1 MKKGAHK
8 LKMNTS
14 IVNSGNDLRAQ
25 LSSVWK
31 LSVPA
36 ILTQITTIAMQYI
49 DSAMVGSLGANASA
63 AIGLVSTSTWLM
75 GGFGSAV
82 SAGFSVQVAQYIGAN
97 EPRNARRVIKHGLIT
112 AIIVTML
119 LMMIGICISNPLP
132 RWLGGEEA
140 LWKDASAYF
149 LVYAIT
155 MPFME
160 LNRLA
165 SGFLQSAGNMV
176 VPSILNSVMCVLD
189 VIFNAFFIP
198 RYGVLG
204 AAIGTGLATTVV
216 CFAELWFCCLRYEPL
231 RLNRREKCPL
241 DVSILKRAL
250 KIGTPVGAESIAMS
264 GASVVSTII
273 IAPLGTVS
281 IAAHAFAI
289 TAESLCYMPGY
300 GIATAASTLVG
311 QSIGAR
317 NHRLARRYGYI
328 TVIFGSA
335 IMALTGVIM
344 YLFCPFVFGLL
355 TPVEEVR
362 AVAAQILRIGLIAE
376 PLYGVSMVASGALRG
391 AEDTLVP
398 GILNLFSIWVV
409 RLGLALILVP
419 AYGIQGMW
427 TAMAIEL
434 CVRGLL
440 LLARQIRSK
449 YLHPAIK
456 EATE

>member
-1 MKKGAHK
+1 
-8 LKMNTS
+8 MNIS
-14 IVNSGNDLRAQ
+14 IINPGTDLSAQ
-25 LSSVWK
+25 LSRVWK
-31 LSVPA
+31 LSIPA

-49 DSAMVGSLGANASA
+49 DSAMVGNLGANASA

-75 GGFGSAV
+75 GGIGSAV

-97 EPRNARRVIKHGLIT
+97 EPHNARRVIKHGFLTALIVSVLV
-112 AIIVTML
+112 ALV
-119 LMMIGICISNPLP
+119 GICISNPLP
-132 RWLGGEEA
+132 RWLGGEEV

-149 LVYAIT
+149 LVFAIT
-155 MPFME
+155 LPFLD
-160 LNRLA
+160 LNWLA

-189 VIFNAFFIP
+189 VIFNAVFIP
-198 RYGVLG
+198 KYGVLG
-204 AAIGTGLATTVV
+204 AAIGTGLATAVV
-216 CFAELWFCCLRYEPL
+216 CLVEVWFCCLRYEPL
-231 RLNRREKCPL
+231 RLNRKETCPL

-264 GASVVSTII
+264 GASVVSTMI
-273 IAPLGTVS
+273 IAPLGAVS

-300 GIATAASTLVG
+300 GIATAAATLVG
-311 QSIGAR
+311 QSIGAKD
-317 NHRLARRYGYI
+317 HRLARRYGYI
-328 TVIFGSA
+328 TVLFGSA
-335 IMALTGVIM
+335 MMALTGIIM
-344 YLFCPFVFGLL
+344 FIGCPFVFSLL
-355 TPVEEVR
+355 TPVAEVQT
-362 AVAAQILRIGLIAE
+362 VAAQILRIGLIAE

-398 GILNLFSIWVV
+398 SILNLFSIWVV

-419 AYGIQGMW
+419 LYGIHGMW
-427 TAMAIEL
+427 VAMAVEL

-449 YLHPAIK
+449 YLHPVS
-456 EATE
+456 TEEK

>member
-1 MKKGAHK
+1 
-8 LKMNTS
+8 MNTS
-14 IVNSGNDLRAQ
+14 ILNPGNDLRAQ
-25 LSSVWK
+25 LSRVWR

-49 DSAMVGSLGANASA
+49 DSAMVGNLGANASA

-75 GGFGSAV
+75 GGFGSAI

-97 EPRNARRVIKHGLIT
+97 EPHNARRVIKHGFLT
-112 AIIVTML
+112 AIIVTVL
-119 LMMIGICISNPLP
+119 IALFGVCISGPLP
-132 RWLGGEEA
+132 MWLGGEKA

-160 LNRLA
+160 LNWLA

-216 CFAELWFCCLRYEPL
+216 CFVELWFCCLRYEPL
-231 RLNRREKCPL
+231 RLNHREPCPL

-264 GASVVSTII
+264 GASVISTMI
-273 IAPLGTVS
+273 IAPLGAVA
-281 IAAHAFAI
+281 IAAHSFAI

-300 GIATAASTLVG
+300 GIATATSTLVG
-311 QSIGAR
+311 QSVGAR
-317 NHRLARRYGYI
+317 DHRLARRYGYI

-335 IMALTGVIM
+335 MMALTGVIM
-344 YLFCPFVFGLL
+344 FAFCPFVFSLL
-355 TPVEEVR
+355 TPVAEVR

-376 PLYGVSMVASGALRG
+376 PLYGVSMVSSGALRG

-398 GILNLFSIWVV
+398 SILNLLSIWVV

-419 AYGIQGMW
+419 LYGIHGMW

-440 LLARQIRSK
+440 LLMRQIRSK
-449 YLHPAIK
+449 YLHPEQMK
-456 EATE
+456 EKK

>member
-1 MKKGAHK
+1 
-8 LKMNTS
+8 MNTS
-14 IVNSGNDLRAQ
+14 ILNPGNDLRAQ
-25 LSSVWK
+25 LSRVWR

-36 ILTQITTIAMQYI
+36 ILTQITTVAMQYI
-49 DSAMVGSLGANASA
+49 DSAMVGNLGANASA

-75 GGFGSAV
+75 GGFGSAI

-97 EPRNARRVIKHGLIT
+97 EPHNARRVIKHGFLT
-112 AIIVTML
+112 AIIVTVL
-119 LMMIGICISNPLP
+119 IALFGVCISGPLP
-132 RWLGGEEA
+132 MWLGGEKA

-160 LNRLA
+160 LNWLA
-165 SGFLQSAGNMV
+165 SGFLQSTGNMM

-216 CFAELWFCCLRYEPL
+216 CFVELWFCCLRYEPL
-231 RLNRREKCPL
+231 RLNHREPCPL

-264 GASVVSTII
+264 GASVISTMI
-273 IAPLGTVS
+273 IAPLGAVA
-281 IAAHAFAI
+281 IAAHSFAI

-311 QSIGAR
+311 QSVGAR
-317 NHRLARRYGYI
+317 DHRLARRYGYI

-335 IMALTGVIM
+335 MMALTGVIM
-344 YLFCPFVFGLL
+344 FAFCPFVFSVL
-355 TPVEEVR
+355 TPVAEVR

-376 PLYGVSMVASGALRG
+376 PLYGVSMVSSGALRG

-398 GILNLFSIWVV
+398 SILNLLSIWVV

-419 AYGIQGMW
+419 LYGIHGMW

-440 LLARQIRSK
+440 LLMRQIRSK
-449 YLHPAIK
+449 YLHPEQMK
-456 EATE
+456 EKK

>member
-1 MKKGAHK
+1 
-8 LKMNTS
+8 MNTS
-14 IVNSGNDLRAQ
+14 ILNPGNDLRAQ
-25 LSSVWK
+25 LSRVWR

-36 ILTQITTIAMQYI
+36 ILTQITTVAMQYI
-49 DSAMVGSLGANASA
+49 DSAMVGNLGANASA

-75 GGFGSAV
+75 GGFGLAI

-97 EPRNARRVIKHGLIT
+97 EPHNARRVIKHGFLT
-112 AIIVTML
+112 AIIVTVL
-119 LMMIGICISNPLP
+119 IALFGVCISGPLP
-132 RWLGGEEA
+132 MWLGGEKA

-165 SGFLQSAGNMV
+165 SGFLQSAGNMM

-216 CFAELWFCCLRYEPL
+216 CFVELWFCCLRYEPL
-231 RLNRREKCPL
+231 RLNHREPCPL

-264 GASVVSTII
+264 GASVISTMI
-273 IAPLGTVS
+273 IAPLGAVA
-281 IAAHAFAI
+281 IAAHSFAI

-311 QSIGAR
+311 QSVGAR
-317 NHRLARRYGYI
+317 DHRLARRYGYI
-328 TVIFGSA
+328 TVIFGSVM
-335 IMALTGVIM
+335 MALTGVIM
-344 YLFCPFVFGLL
+344 FAFCPFVFSLL
-355 TPVEEVR
+355 TPVAEVR

-376 PLYGVSMVASGALRG
+376 PLYGVSMVSSGALRG

-398 GILNLFSIWVV
+398 SILNLLSIWVV

-419 AYGIQGMW
+419 LYGIHGMW

-440 LLARQIRSK
+440 LLMRQIRSK
-449 YLHPAIK
+449 YLHPEQMK
-456 EATE
+456 EKK

>member
-1 MKKGAHK
+1 
-8 LKMNTS
+8 MNTS
-14 IVNSGNDLRAQ
+14 ILNPGNDLRAQ
-25 LSSVWK
+25 LSRVWR

-36 ILTQITTIAMQYI
+36 ILTQITTVAMQYI
-49 DSAMVGSLGANASA
+49 DSAMVGNLGANASA

-75 GGFGSAV
+75 GGFGSAI

-97 EPRNARRVIKHGLIT
+97 EPHNARRVIKHGFLT
-112 AIIVTML
+112 AIIVTVL
-119 LMMIGICISNPLP
+119 IALFGVCISGPLP
-132 RWLGGEEA
+132 MWLGGEKA

-160 LNRLA
+160 LNWLA
-165 SGFLQSAGNMV
+165 SGFLQSTGNMM

-216 CFAELWFCCLRYEPL
+216 CFVELWFCCLRYEPL
-231 RLNRREKCPL
+231 RLNHREPCPL

-264 GASVVSTII
+264 GASVISTMI
-273 IAPLGTVS
+273 IAPLGAVA
-281 IAAHAFAI
+281 IAAHSFAI

-311 QSIGAR
+311 QSVGAR
-317 NHRLARRYGYI
+317 DHRLARRYGYI

-335 IMALTGVIM
+335 MMALTGVIM
-344 YLFCPFVFGLL
+344 FAFCPFVFSLL
-355 TPVEEVR
+355 TPVAEVR

-376 PLYGVSMVASGALRG
+376 PLYGVSMVSSGALRG

-398 GILNLFSIWVV
+398 SILNLLSIWVV

-419 AYGIQGMW
+419 LYGIHGMW

-440 LLARQIRSK
+440 LLMRQIRSK
-449 YLHPAIK
+449 YLHPEQMK
-456 EATE
+456 EKK

>member
-1 MKKGAHK
+1 
-8 LKMNTS
+8 MNISLLNPGT
-14 IVNSGNDLRAQ
+14 DLRAQ
-25 LSSVWK
+25 LSRVWK
-31 LSVPA
+31 LSIPA

-49 DSAMVGSLGANASA
+49 DSAMVGNLGANASA

-75 GGFGSAV
+75 GGIGSAV

-97 EPRNARRVIKHGLIT
+97 ESHNARRVLKHGFLTALIVSVLV
-112 AIIVTML
+112 ALV
-119 LMMIGICISNPLP
+119 GICISNPLP
-132 RWLGGEEA
+132 RWLGGEEV

-149 LVYAIT
+149 LVFAIT
-155 MPFME
+155 LPFLD
-160 LNRLA
+160 LNWLA

-189 VIFNAFFIP
+189 VIFNAVFIP
-198 RYGVLG
+198 KYGVLG
-204 AAIGTGLATTVV
+204 AAIGTGLATAVV
-216 CFAELWFCCLRYEPL
+216 CLAEVWFCCLRYEPL
-231 RLNRREKCPL
+231 RLNRKETCPL

-264 GASVVSTII
+264 GASVVSTMI
-273 IAPLGTVS
+273 IAPLGAVS

-289 TAESLCYMPGY
+289 TAESLCYMPGH
-300 GIATAASTLVG
+300 GIATAAATLVG
-311 QSIGAR
+311 QSIGAK

-328 TVIFGSA
+328 TVLFGSA
-335 IMALTGVIM
+335 MMALTGIIM
-344 YLFCPFVFGLL
+344 FIGCPLVFSLL
-355 TPVEEVR
+355 TPVAEVQT
-362 AVAAQILRIGLIAE
+362 VAAQILRIGLIAE

-398 GILNLFSIWVV
+398 SILNLFSNWVV

-419 AYGIQGMW
+419 LYGIHGMW
-427 TAMAIEL
+427 VAMAVEL

-449 YLHPAIK
+449 YLHPVS
-456 EATE
+456 TEEK

>member
-1 MKKGAHK
+1 
-8 LKMNTS
+8 MNTS
-14 IVNSGNDLRAQ
+14 ILNPGNDLRAQ
-25 LSSVWK
+25 LSRVWR

-49 DSAMVGSLGANASA
+49 DSAMVGNLGANASA

-75 GGFGSAV
+75 GGFGSAI

-97 EPRNARRVIKHGLIT
+97 EPHNARRVIKHGFLT
-112 AIIVTML
+112 AIIVTVL
-119 LMMIGICISNPLP
+119 IALFGVCISGPLP
-132 RWLGGEEA
+132 MWLGGEKA

-160 LNRLA
+160 LNWLA
-165 SGFLQSAGNMV
+165 SGFLQSTGNMM

-216 CFAELWFCCLRYEPL
+216 CFVELWFCCLRYEPL
-231 RLNRREKCPL
+231 RLNHREPCPL

-264 GASVVSTII
+264 GASVISTMI
-273 IAPLGTVS
+273 IAPLGAVA
-281 IAAHAFAI
+281 IAAHSFAI

-300 GIATAASTLVG
+300 GIATATSTLVG
-311 QSIGAR
+311 QSVGAR
-317 NHRLARRYGYI
+317 DHRLARRYGYI

-335 IMALTGVIM
+335 MMALTGVIM
-344 YLFCPFVFGLL
+344 FAFCPFVFSLL
-355 TPVEEVR
+355 TPVAEVR

-376 PLYGVSMVASGALRG
+376 PLYGVSMVSSGALRG

-398 GILNLFSIWVV
+398 SILNLLSIWVV

-419 AYGIQGMW
+419 LYGIHGMW

-440 LLARQIRSK
+440 LLMRQIRSK
-449 YLHPAIK
+449 YLHPEQMK
-456 EATE
+456 EKK

>member
-1 MKKGAHK
+1 
-8 LKMNTS
+8 MNSNVLNTGS
-14 IVNSGNDLRAQ
+14 DLRGQ
-25 LSSVWK
+25 IERVWT

-49 DSAMVGSLGANASA
+49 DSAMVGNLGANASA

-75 GGFGSAV
+75 GGVGSAV

-97 EPRNARRVIKHGLIT
+97 EPHNARRVIRHGFLTALIIT
-112 AIIVTML
+112 TLIAL
-119 LMMIGICISNPLP
+119 LGMCISGPLP

-149 LVYAIT
+149 LVFAIT

-160 LNRLA
+160 LNWLA

-189 VIFNAFFIP
+189 VVFNAFFIP
-198 RYGVLG
+198 KYGVLG
-204 AAIGTGLATTVV
+204 AAIGTGLATVVV
-216 CFAELWFCCLRYEPL
+216 CLAEIWFCCLRYEPL
-231 RLNRREKCPL
+231 RLNRREACPL
-241 DVSILKRAL
+241 DLSILKRAL

-264 GASVVSTII
+264 GASVVSTMI
-273 IAPLGTVS
+273 IAPLGAVS
-281 IAAHAFAI
+281 IAAHSFAI

-311 QSIGAR
+311 QSVGAR
-317 NHRLARRYGYI
+317 DHRLARRYGYI
-328 TVIFGSA
+328 TVVFGSA
-335 IMALTGVIM
+335 MMALTGVIM
-344 YLFCPFVFGLL
+344 FAGCPLVFKLL

-362 AVAAQILRIGLIAE
+362 TVAAQILRIGLIAE
-376 PLYGVSMVASGALRG
+376 PLYGVSMVSSGALRG

-398 GILNLFSIWVV
+398 SILNLISIWIV
-409 RLGLALILVP
+409 RLGLAVVLVP
-419 AYGIQGMW
+419 LYGIHGMW

-434 CVRGLL
+434 CVRGILL
-440 LLARQIRSK
+440 FVRQLRSK
-449 YLHPAIK
+449 YLRPEMKKGNGQNA
-456 EATE
+456 

>member
-1 MKKGAHK
+1 MRANILKPGAE
-8 LKMNTS
+8 LQ
-14 IVNSGNDLRAQ
+14 AQ
-25 LSSVWK
+25 LSRVWK

-49 DSAMVGSLGANASA
+49 DSAMVGNLGANASA

-75 GGFGSAV
+75 GGVGSAI

-97 EPRNARRVIKHGLIT
+97 EPHNARRVIRHGFLT
-112 AIIVTML
+112 AIIVSVL
-119 LMMIGICISNPLP
+119 LALLGAGISGPLP

-149 LVYAIT
+149 LVFAIT

-160 LNRLA
+160 LNWLA

-189 VIFNAFFIP
+189 VVFNAIFIP
-198 RYGVLG
+198 KYGVLG
-204 AAIGTGLATTVV
+204 AAIGTGLATVVV

-231 RLNRREKCPL
+231 RLNRRESCGL

-273 IAPLGTVS
+273 IAPLGAVA

-311 QSIGAR
+311 QSVGAR
-317 NHRLARRYGYI
+317 DHRLARRYGYI

-335 IMALTGVIM
+335 MMALTGVIM
-344 YLFCPFVFGLL
+344 FVFCPFVFGLL
-355 TPVEEVR
+355 TPVVEVQT
-362 AVAAQILRIGLIAE
+362 VASQILRIGLIAE

-398 GILNLFSIWVV
+398 SILNLFSIWVV

-419 AYGIQGMW
+419 LYGIHGMW

-440 LLARQIRSK
+440 LLARQIRSR
-449 YLHPAIK
+449 YLHPESENVAR
-456 EATE
+456 

>member
-97 EPRNARRVIKHGLIT
+97 EPHNARRVIKHGLIT

-119 LMMIGICISNPLP
+119 LMMIGVCISNPLP

-189 VIFNAFFIP
+189 VAFNAFFIP

-273 IAPLGTVS
+273 IAPLGALS

>member
-1 MKKGAHK
+1 MKLIKVTP
-8 LKMNTS
+8 N
-14 IVNSGNDLRAQ
+14 LRSQ
-25 LSSVWK
+25 LSRVWK

-49 DSAMVGSLGANASA
+49 DSAMVGNLGANASA

-75 GGFGSAV
+75 SGVGSAI

-97 EPRNARRVIKHGLIT
+97 EPHNARRVIKHGFLTALIAAM
-112 AIIVTML
+112 AIML
-119 LMMIGICISNPLP
+119 LGIAISGPLP
-132 RWLGGEEA
+132 RWLGGDEA

-149 LVYAIT
+149 LVFAIT

-160 LNRLA
+160 LNWLA

-189 VIFNAFFIP
+189 VVFNAVFIP
-198 RYGVLG
+198 MYGVLG
-204 AAIGTGLATTVV
+204 AAIGTGLASVVV
-216 CFAELWFCCLRYEPL
+216 CLVELWFCCFRYEPL
-231 RLNRREKCPL
+231 RLNRKERCPL

-264 GASVVSTII
+264 GASVVSTMI
-273 IAPLGTVS
+273 IAPLGAVS
-281 IAAHAFAI
+281 IAAHSFAI

-300 GIATAASTLVG
+300 GIATAAATLVG
-311 QSIGAR
+311 QSIGAKD
-317 NHRLARRYGYI
+317 HKLARRYGNI

-335 IMALTGVIM
+335 MMALTGVIM
-344 YLFCPFVFGLL
+344 FIGCPLVFGML
-355 TPVEEVR
+355 TPVSEVQT
-362 AVAAQILRIGLIAE
+362 VATQILRIGLLAE

-398 GILNLFSIWVV
+398 SLLNLFSIWVV
-409 RLGLALILVP
+409 RLGLALLLVGS
-419 AYGIQGMW
+419 YGIHGMW
-427 TAMAIEL
+427 IAMAVEL

-440 LLARQIRSK
+440 LLYRQLHSK
-449 YLHPAIK
+449 YLNPVNAEH
-456 EATE
+456 

>member
-1 MKKGAHK
+1 
-8 LKMNTS
+8 MNTS
-14 IVNSGNDLRAQ
+14 IVNSGNDLRGQ

-49 DSAMVGSLGANASA
+49 DSAMVGNLGANASA

-75 GGFGSAV
+75 GGVGSAI
-82 SAGFSVQVAQYIGAN
+82 SAGFSVQVAQYIGAG
-97 EPRNARRVIKHGLIT
+97 EPHNARKVIKHGFLTSLIIT
-112 AIIVTML
+112 VLVAL
-119 LMMIGICISNPLP
+119 LGVCISEPLP

-140 LWKDASAYF
+140 LWKDASHYF
-149 LVYAIT
+149 LVFAIT

-160 LNRLA
+160 LNWLA

-204 AAIGTGLATTVV
+204 AAIGTGLATVAV
-216 CFAELWFCCLRYEPL
+216 CLAEVWFCCLRYEPL
-231 RLNRREKCPL
+231 RLNRKEKCPL

-264 GASVVSTII
+264 GASVVSTMI
-273 IAPLGTVS
+273 IAPLGAVS
-281 IAAHAFAI
+281 IAAHSFAI

-311 QSIGAR
+311 QSVGAKD
-317 NHRLARRYGYI
+317 HRLARRYGYI

-335 IMALTGVIM
+335 MMALTGVIM
-344 YLFCPFVFGLL
+344 FIFCPFVFSLL
-355 TPVEEVR
+355 TPVAEVQT
-362 AVAAQILRIGLIAE
+362 VAAQILRIGLIAE

-398 GILNLFSIWVV
+398 SILNLFSIWVV

-419 AYGIQGMW
+419 RYGIQGMW

-440 LLARQIRSK
+440 LLTRQIRSR
-449 YLHPAIK
+449 YLHPEMK
-456 EATE
+456 GEA

>member
-1 MKKGAHK
+1 
-8 LKMNTS
+8 MNTS
-14 IVNSGNDLRAQ
+14 ILNPGNDLRAQ
-25 LSSVWK
+25 LSRVWR

-36 ILTQITTIAMQYI
+36 ILTQITTVAMQYI
-49 DSAMVGSLGANASA
+49 DSAMVGNLGANASA

-75 GGFGSAV
+75 GGFGSAI

-97 EPRNARRVIKHGLIT
+97 EPHNARRVIKHGFLT
-112 AIIVTML
+112 AIIVTVL
-119 LMMIGICISNPLP
+119 IALFGVCISGPLP
-132 RWLGGEEA
+132 MWLGGEKA

-160 LNRLA
+160 LNWLA
-165 SGFLQSAGNMV
+165 SGFLQSAGNMM

-216 CFAELWFCCLRYEPL
+216 CFVELWFCCLRYEPL
-231 RLNRREKCPL
+231 RLNHREPCPL

-264 GASVVSTII
+264 GASVISTMI
-273 IAPLGTVS
+273 IAPLGAVA
-281 IAAHAFAI
+281 IAAHSFAI

-311 QSIGAR
+311 QSVGAR
-317 NHRLARRYGYI
+317 DHRLARRYGYI

-335 IMALTGVIM
+335 MMALTGVIM
-344 YLFCPFVFGLL
+344 FAFCPFVFSLL
-355 TPVEEVR
+355 TPVAEVR

-376 PLYGVSMVASGALRG
+376 PLYGVSMVSSGALRG

-398 GILNLFSIWVV
+398 SILNLLSIWVV

-419 AYGIQGMW
+419 LYGIHGMW

-440 LLARQIRSK
+440 LLMCQIRSK
-449 YLHPAIK
+449 YLHPEQMK
-456 EATE
+456 EKK

>member
-1 MKKGAHK
+1 
-8 LKMNTS
+8 MNTS
-14 IVNSGNDLRAQ
+14 ILTPGTDLRSQ
-25 LSSVWK
+25 LSRVWK

-49 DSAMVGSLGANASA
+49 DSAMVGNLGANASA

-75 GGFGSAV
+75 GGVGSAV
-82 SAGFSVQVAQYIGAN
+82 SAGFSVQVAQYIGAG
-97 EPRNARRVIKHGLIT
+97 EPHNARRVIKHGFLT
-112 AIIVTML
+112 ALIVTTL
-119 LMMIGICISNPLP
+119 ISLFGICISGPLP

-140 LWKDASAYF
+140 LWQDASAYF
-149 LVYAIT
+149 LVFAIT

-160 LNRLA
+160 LNWLA

-189 VIFNAFFIP
+189 VVFNAIFIP

-204 AAIGTGLATTVV
+204 AAIGTGLATVLVCLVV
-216 CFAELWFCCLRYEPL
+216 LWFCCLRYEPL
-231 RLNRREKCPL
+231 RLNRKEKCPV
-241 DVSILKRAL
+241 DISILKRAL

-264 GASVVSTII
+264 GASVVSTMI
-273 IAPLGTVS
+273 IAPLGAVA
-281 IAAHAFAI
+281 IAAHSFAI
-289 TAESLCYMPGY
+289 TAESLCYMSGY

-311 QSIGAR
+311 QSVGAKDY
-317 NHRLARRYGYI
+317 RLARRYGYI

-335 IMALTGVIM
+335 MMALTGIIM
-344 YLFCPFVFGLL
+344 FIGCPFVFDLL
-355 TPVEEVR
+355 TPVAEVQT
-362 AVAAQILRIGLIAE
+362 VAAQILRIGLIAE

-398 GILNLFSIWVV
+398 SVLNLFSIWVV

-419 AYGIQGMW
+419 LYGIHGMW

-440 LLARQIRSK
+440 LLVRQIRSK
-449 YLHPAIK
+449 YLYP
-456 EATE
+456 ETV